1 MEIVKM
7 ICTDKTWDD
16 LHLEGGLRF
25 EGIQFERV
33 IEELDSKAYL
43 TAKDELEAEH
53 MLDTKLA
60 QLYAENN
67 FLVGQWKFL
76 SQQVEVLTAALKKK
90 PHDLP
95 ITVQL
100 QKMQKDIEIIG
111 PASRF
116 VNAAIFKHLEKKY
129 GEGKKFVYCK
139 TEA

>member
-1 MEIVKM
+1 METVKV
-7 ICTDKTWDD
+7 ICTDETWAWAKLKFVQDSD
-16 LHLEGGLRF
+16 EVHL
-25 EGIQFERV
+25 ERV

-60 QLYAENN
+60 RLYAENN
-67 FLVGQWKFL
+67 FIVAQWKFI
-76 SQQVEVLTAALKKK
+76 SQQIQILKEALKKK

-95 ITVQL
+95 ITIQL
-100 QKMQKDIEIIG
+100 QKMEHDVEILG

-116 VNAAIFKHLEKKY
+116 VNAAIFKHLEEKY

-139 TEA
+139 TEI